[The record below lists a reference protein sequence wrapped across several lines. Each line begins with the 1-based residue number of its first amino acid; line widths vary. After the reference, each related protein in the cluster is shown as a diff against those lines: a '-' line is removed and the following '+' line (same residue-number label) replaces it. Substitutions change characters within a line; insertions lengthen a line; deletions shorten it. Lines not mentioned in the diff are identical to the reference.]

1 MRYKEIDINIKAI
14 PDKEDE
20 EILNQL
26 VGSKKASV
34 STDTDIDKEPKDDNT
49 DNPGKVASDDPNTTP
64 SVFPPQQELELKKQE
79 AGKDLGQFNN
89 IQQDADES
97 APDQEARVD
106 EPLVKQPTTMDG
118 GGNQPGVPKEMK
130 GKEPKNES
138 EFIQR
143 LKTLSGQ
150 N

>member
-1 MRYKEIDINIKAI
+1 MRYKEIDINIKAV
-14 PDKEDE
+14 PDAEDE
-20 EILNQL
+20 AILNQL
-26 VGSKKASV
+26 IGSKNASV
-34 STDTDIDKEPKDDNT
+34 STDKEEVKPSTGNS
-49 DNPGKVASDDPNTTP
+49 DNPGKVDSDDPNTVP
-64 SVFPPQQELELKKQE
+64 SVYPPQQELELKKQE
-79 AGKDLGQFNN
+79 AGKDLAQFSN

-97 APDQEARVD
+97 APDQEARID
-106 EPLVKQPTTMDG
+106 EPLVQQPEMTNGD
-118 GGNQPGVPKEMK
+118 QPGVPKEMK

>member
-20 EILNQL
+20 ELLNQL
-26 VGSKKASV
+26 IGSKKASV
-34 STDTDIDKEPKDDNT
+34 SSDSEEVKTDDSNT
-49 DNPGKVASDDPNTTP
+49 DNPGKVASDDPN
-64 SVFPPQQELELKKQE
+64 SKPPMYPLQQELELKKAD
-79 AGKDLGQFNN
+79 AGKDLAQFDN
-89 IQQDADES
+89 IVQDADVTAE
-97 APDQEARVD
+97 DDEARKD
-106 EPLVKQPTTMDG
+106 GPLVQQPETTG
-118 GGNQPGVPKEMK
+118 GDHPGVPQGMK
-130 GKEPKNES
+130 SKEPKTES

>member
-20 EILNQL
+20 ELLNQL
-26 VGSKKASV
+26 IGSKKASV
-34 STDTDIDKEPKDDNT
+34 STDSEEVKADDSNT
-49 DNPGKVASDDPNTTP
+49 ENPGKVATDDPNTK
-64 SVFPPQQELELKKQE
+64 PPMYPLQQELELKKAD
-79 AGKDLGQFNN
+79 AGKDLAHFDN
-89 IQQDADES
+89 IVQDADET
-97 APDQEARVD
+97 AEDEIARKD
-106 EPLVKQPTTMDG
+106 GPLVQAPETTG
-118 GGNQPGVPKEMK
+118 GDQPGVPQGMK
-130 GKEPKNES
+130 SKEPKTES

>member
-20 EILNQL
+20 ELLNQL
-26 VGSKKASV
+26 IGSKKASV
-34 STDTDIDKEPKDDNT
+34 STDSEEVKTDDSNT
-49 DNPGKVASDDPNTTP
+49 ENPGKVATDDPNTK
-64 SVFPPQQELELKKQE
+64 PPMYPLQQELELKKAD
-79 AGKDLGQFNN
+79 AGKDLAHFDN
-89 IQQDADES
+89 IVQDADET
-97 APDQEARVD
+97 AEDEIARKD
-106 EPLVKQPTTMDG
+106 GPLVQAPETTG
-118 GGNQPGVPKEMK
+118 GDQPGVPQGMK
-130 GKEPKNES
+130 SKEPKTES

>member
-20 EILNQL
+20 ELLNQL
-26 VGSKKASV
+26 IGSKKASV
-34 STDTDIDKEPKDDNT
+34 STDSEEVKTDDSNT
-49 DNPGKVASDDPNTTP
+49 DNPGKVASDDPNTK
-64 SVFPPQQELELKKQE
+64 PPMYPLQQELELKKQE
-79 AGKDLGQFNN
+79 AGKDLAQFDN
-89 IQQDADES
+89 IVQDADEQ
-97 APDQEARVD
+97 AEDEIARKD
-106 EPLVKQPTTMDG
+106 GPLVQQPETTG
-118 GGNQPGVPKEMK
+118 GDQPGVPQGMK
-130 GKEPKNES
+130 SKEPKTES

>member
-20 EILNQL
+20 ELLNQL
-26 VGSKKASV
+26 MGAKGVTLSD
-34 STDTDIDKEPKDDNT
+34 TDTEKKSDANA
-49 DNPGKVASDDPNTTP
+49 DNPGKVDSDDPNTVP

-79 AGKDLGQFNN
+79 AGKDLGQFSN
-89 IQQDADES
+89 IQQDADER
-97 APDQEARVD
+97 APDELARQD
-106 EPLVKQPTTMDG
+106 APLVQAPEVTNGD
-118 GGNQPGVPKEMK
+118 QPGVPKEMK
-130 GKEPKNES
+130 NKEPKTES

>member
-20 EILNQL
+20 ELLNQL
-26 VGSKKASV
+26 IGSKKASV
-34 STDTDIDKEPKDDNT
+34 SSDREEVKTDDSNT
-49 DNPGKVASDDPNTTP
+49 DNPGKVASDDPN
-64 SVFPPQQELELKKQE
+64 SKPPMYPLQQELELKKAD
-79 AGKDLGQFNN
+79 AGKDLAQFDN
-89 IQQDADES
+89 IVQDADET
-97 APDQEARVD
+97 AEDEEARKD
-106 EPLVKQPTTMDG
+106 GPLVQQPETTG
-118 GGNQPGVPKEMK
+118 GDQPGVPQGMK
-130 GKEPKNES
+130 SKEPKTES

>member
-20 EILNQL
+20 ELLNQL
-26 VGSKKASV
+26 IGSNKASV
-34 STDTDIDKEPKDDNT
+34 SADSEEVKTDDSNT
-49 DNPGKVASDDPNTTP
+49 DNPGKVSSDDPNTK
-64 SVFPPQQELELKKQE
+64 PPMYPLQQELELKKQE
-79 AGKDLGQFNN
+79 AGKDLAQFDN
-89 IQQDADES
+89 IVQDADEQ
-97 APDQEARVD
+97 AEDEIARKD
-106 EPLVKQPTTMDG
+106 GPLVQQPVTTDG
-118 GGNQPGVPKEMK
+118 DQPGVPKEMK
-130 GKEPKNES
+130 NKQPQNES

>member
-20 EILNQL
+20 ELLNQL
-26 VGSKKASV
+26 IGSKKASV
-34 STDTDIDKEPKDDNT
+34 STDSKEVKTDDNNK
-49 DNPGKVASDDPNTTP
+49 DNPGKVATDDPNTK
-64 SVFPPQQELELKKQE
+64 PPMYPLQQELELKKAD
-79 AGKDLGQFNN
+79 AGKDLAHFDN
-89 IQQDADES
+89 IVQDADET
-97 APDQEARVD
+97 AEDEIARKD
-106 EPLVKQPTTMDG
+106 GPLVQAPETTG
-118 GGNQPGVPKEMK
+118 GDQPGIPQGMK
-130 GKEPKNES
+130 SKEPKTES

>member
-20 EILNQL
+20 ELLNQL
-26 VGSKKASV
+26 IGSKKASV
-34 STDTDIDKEPKDDNT
+34 STDSEEVKTDDSNT
-49 DNPGKVASDDPNTTP
+49 DNPGKVSSDDPNTK
-64 SVFPPQQELELKKQE
+64 PPMYPLQQELELKKQE
-79 AGKDLGQFNN
+79 AGKDLAQFDN
-89 IQQDADES
+89 IVQDADEQ
-97 APDQEARVD
+97 AEDEIARKD
-106 EPLVKQPTTMDG
+106 GPLVQQPETTG
-118 GGNQPGVPKEMK
+118 GDQPGVPQGMK
-130 GKEPKNES
+130 SKEPKTES

>member
-26 VGSKKASV
+26 IGSKKASV
-34 STDTDIDKEPKDDNT
+34 STDTEEAPKDGNS
-49 DNPGKVASDDPNTTP
+49 DNPGKVASDDPNTVPT
-64 SVFPPQQELELKKQE
+64 VFPQQQELELKKQE
-79 AGKDLGQFNN
+79 AGKDLGQFSN
-89 IQQDADES
+89 IQQDADVRAADEK
-97 APDQEARVD
+97 ARQD
-106 EPLVKQPTTMDG
+106 APLVQAPETTNG
-118 GGNQPGVPKEMK
+118 EQPGVPKEMK
-130 GKEPKNES
+130 NKEPKTES

>member
-20 EILNQL
+20 ALLNQL
-26 VGSKKASV
+26 MGAKNVSV
-34 STDTDIDKEPKDDNT
+34 SDTDSKIDKPATNNS
-49 DNPGKVASDDPNTTP
+49 DNPGKVASDDPNTVAT
-64 SVFPPQQELELKKQE
+64 VFPPQQELEMKKAE
-79 AGKDLGQFNN
+79 AGKDVAQFGN
-89 IQQDADES
+89 IVQDADEI

-106 EPLVKQPTTMDG
+106 EPLVKQPETTTAS
-118 GGNQPGVPKEMK
+118 QPGVPAEMK
-130 GKEPKNES
+130 KQPKTES